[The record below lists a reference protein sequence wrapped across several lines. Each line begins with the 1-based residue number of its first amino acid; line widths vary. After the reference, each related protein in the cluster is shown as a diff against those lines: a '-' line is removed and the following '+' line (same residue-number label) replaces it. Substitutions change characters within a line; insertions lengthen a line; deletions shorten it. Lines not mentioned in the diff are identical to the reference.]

1 MAIDQTDVIDFIGI
15 DPKTDA
21 AILYISDHLE
31 WTEDDQSNKLH
42 MFLLQEK
49 INAYLRFI
57 ESGEIYQSYPKA
69 SGREIMIKVLMKY
82 QLSQE
87 ARILS
92 EKIRTF
98 LFNAGHNIEFEHRP

>member
-1 MAIDQTDVIDFIGI
+1 MAIDQTDVVDFIGI
-15 DPKTDA
+15 DPRTDA

-31 WTEDDQSNKLH
+31 WTEDDQSDKMH

-57 ESGEIYQSYPKA
+57 ESGEIFQSYPKA
-69 SGREIMIKVLMKY
+69 SGREILIKVLMKY
-82 QLSQE
+82 PLSHE
-87 ARILS
+87 AEILS

-98 LFNAGHNIEFEHRP
+98 LFDAGHKIEFEHSP